1 VDRINERLGKVFMF
15 CSDSKR
21 KRGIFVCFFFLK
33 IPYIMPSSF
42 LVNGHWARELLA

>member
-1 VDRINERLGKVFMF
+1 MRGLEKSL
-15 CSDSKR
+15 CSVPIQKE
-21 KRGIFVCFFFLK
+21 KGGFLCVFFFLK